1 MELHYNCYI
10 RSFIITA
17 LIIQQWLL
25 LKNREMVFST
35 WEIVQMRVK
44 RETQKTMWIK
54 DGREEK

>member
-1 MELHYNCYI
+1 
-10 RSFIITA
+10 
-17 LIIQQWLL
+17 
-25 LKNREMVFST
+25 MVFST